1 MKKILLF
8 LLPFLIFA
16 QGEVYLKLKGG
27 EIKKLDIGIFPLGI
41 FENLSDE
48 LKLKLREVEK
58 VLISDLEFS
67 LYFTLTVPTLD
78 ILEKKHYSDFS
89 FWRTLGTNVLL
100 RSKTLEKENLL
111 NIELYDVILEKRIAS
126 ENFNLSIQDRK
137 LAHKIANF
145 VVKKLTG
152 EDGIF
157 ETYIVFSVDING
169 KRELYMMDYDGY
181 NLRKI
186 ESAGEKKLFPRVSF
200 CGKKIIYSTYLE
212 KDVMGIYLIDLLSN
226 KFFLLFSQN
235 GGIVLPGGFFPNSKE
250 LCITISKEGDPE
262 IYILNIENKK
272 IKRLTYSPFIEISP
286 SVSGKGNEIAFVS
299 DRLGSPHI
307 FVMDKD
313 GVNIRRVTFETEFN
327 TSPNFSPKGDL
338 IAFVALDEKGEN
350 QIYLTDPFGEKVFKL
365 TSEGRNEDPC
375 FSPDGLHIVFVSTRD
390 GAYDI
395 YVMNLDGSN
404 VKKLT
409 SLGSCHFPYW
419 SGIPKD

>member
-1 MKKILLF
+1 MRKFVFFF
-8 LLPFLIFA
+8 LPIFIFA

-27 EIKKLDIGIFPLGI
+27 EIKKLDIGIFPFGI
-41 FENLSDE
+41 FEDLSDE
-48 LKLKLREVEK
+48 LKLRLREIEK

-67 LYFTLTVPTLD
+67 LYFTLTVPSLD
-78 ILEKKHYSDFS
+78 ILEKNHYGDFS
-89 FWRTLGTNVLL
+89 FWKALGANVLL

-111 NIELYDVILEKRIAS
+111 NIELYDVILEKKIAS
-126 ENFNLSIQDRK
+126 ENFSLSIPDRK
-137 LAHKIANF
+137 VAHKIANF

-157 ETYIVFSVDING
+157 ETYIVFSIDVNE

-186 ESAGEKKLFPRVSF
+186 KSEGEKKLFPRVSY
-200 CGKKIIYSTYLE
+200 CGNKIIYSTYLK
-212 KDVMGIYLIDLLSN
+212 KDVMGIYLIDLSN
-226 KFFLLFSQN
+226 NKSFLLFSQN
-235 GGIVLPGGFFPNSKE
+235 NGIVLPGGFFPNSKE
-250 LCITISKEGDPE
+250 LCVTISKDGDPE
-262 IYILNIENKK
+262 IYLLNIENKK
-272 IKRLTYSPFIEISP
+272 IKRLTYSPFIDISP

-307 FVMDKD
+307 FVMDRD
-313 GVNIRRVTFETEFN
+313 GVNLRRVTFETEFN

-338 IAFVALDEKGEN
+338 IVYVALDEKGEN
-350 QIYLTDPFGEKVFKL
+350 QIYLTDSFGEKVFKL
-365 TSEGRNEDPC
+365 TSEGKNEDPC

-409 SLGSCHFPYW
+409 NLGNCHFPYW
-419 SGIPKD
+419 SGILKD